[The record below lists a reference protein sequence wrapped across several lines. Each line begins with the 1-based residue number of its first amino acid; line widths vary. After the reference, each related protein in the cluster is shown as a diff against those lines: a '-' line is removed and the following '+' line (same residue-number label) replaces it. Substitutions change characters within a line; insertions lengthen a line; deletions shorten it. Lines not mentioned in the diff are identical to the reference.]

1 MFRHT
6 SRKLLTCLT
15 ALTLT
20 LSAGA
25 FPSWADGAVSGGG
38 EPAVTEQN
46 TDTQGTGTAVTET
59 PAPTE
64 EPTPEPTPEPAPAP
78 SATPAESGSGE
89 NGGSGSTDSTGEN
102 GTGSASST
110 TVSSAP
116 SVSADSGASSAA
128 SSAASSV
135 PVVSQYTVQIPE
147 DQQKAKAEASALPGG
162 GSSLQNLFGPLW
174 NYGMLAEEI
183 TFQSP
188 SQQSNFAAV
197 TVQGDV
203 QLAASQAGGVPLM
216 YRAAR
221 LNGSVQMT
229 GEQTAPAVLYLTG
242 RDAADLSAGENTA
255 GASVVNQTEDAITD
269 RVHEL
274 IRDAQTISQNLEARP
289 SVVLR
294 KAGAD
299 AVGDT
304 TVTVP
309 AVAAAQADQTNDAAA
324 QADQTNDAAAA
335 AGAYAALTVSD
346 KMLIDTAALGDDA
359 VFFFSVSTPEAAQ
372 RIADGKLVIRKKKG
386 QRLIFT
392 FTKDAGTEVTLGAYQ
407 IAIDEKQGNTSD
419 GTQTELL
426 NAVTDSVVW
435 NLPNAA
441 NVTMNGT
448 AGIVFAP
455 FAGTNINLTGTPSS
469 GMLLT
474 AGNVTAGTSLR
485 FMNQSRIDP
494 NGDHGQASV
503 TLGVRK
509 ILSWQ
514 AGEAPAADQTFR
526 FTLKKTGAASG
537 DGSDGTA
544 GEGTDGQTAGAENAD
559 GQSADGRNAEPI
571 ETSLTMKASD
581 LTSNPEQ
588 STAEGT
594 ASFEP
599 ITFSGE
605 GNAVYEITEVNGGAE
620 GVTYD
625 PQTFTVRIDVTADDE
640 GKLTA
645 AVVKI
650 DPQGNEIALDPET
663 DGESQSVYRVGPF
676 TNTFA
681 KKTLKPVSF
690 TIGAG
695 KTLSW
700 TRGMPPVRDSSF
712 AATLKG
718 VSQTAI
724 SRTMNASFTAGEIN
738 SLISGEK
745 VPGLDYSA
753 SGDTQTAVRAADGSN
768 LVNFTYQ
775 TAGIYVYTLS
785 EKNSG
790 ATGYSY
796 DWDTKTDSQKQPAV
810 YRIEVKV
817 EKNKAGDALVVSK
830 VTVSRNG
837 TDVTNDR
844 NRVTLTGVTDRQSGE
859 AVPLKQVEVNLRNAY
874 RPLPVMYR
882 IPVTKKVEGTA
893 ETSRFH
899 FTLYKGRT
907 GRTAAAAGE
916 LNGSGEVNLKPAGTV
931 HYSEALAEKYD
942 AKTPHF
948 FFTSPCDEWYRLEE
962 DTNELA
968 PEYVSLNPV
977 WYLHVVVKDYGG
989 QLKSTAV
996 VTNKDGSKQRQ
1007 IGVWYQAARSGGQN
1021 EPDMSRMHIRATI
1034 TNLYTTGSF
1043 SFSKVSSANP
1053 DLGLPGAVFKLY
1065 WIPIATQGE
1074 RSGETYQ
1081 KAAARLKG
1089 GQVFDN
1095 SGEVADSLKEFKEGT
1110 SSSTGSVTFSGLY
1123 PDEYY
1128 AIVEKTAPAGYQVS
1142 ANAVVIRTWYS
1153 RNSGRVE
1160 CSVVSSGGFTLGRDG
1175 GALKW
1180 YDHPITVRIDKIV
1193 EGGYLLR
1200 GAYMQLLDSNGS
1212 VIERWMS
1219 GKINPHM
1226 VKAQLQLGQTY
1237 YIREVQA
1244 PAGYNRAESIRFTV
1258 ESLPGGGYSAA
1269 NRVQV
1274 LKMQDPGNGTKTDGS
1289 EIGVNPD
1296 TGATAASAGNV
1307 RTGDTSPIGLYVLI
1321 AAAALAAVIAVIA
1334 GGRKKKR

>member
-64 EPTPEPTPEPAPAP
+64 EPTPEPTPAP
-78 SATPAESGSGE
+78 SAAPAESGSGE

-229 GEQTAPAVLYLTG
+229 GEQTAPAVLYLTE

-269 RVHEL
+269 RVHGL
-274 IRDAQTISQNLEARP
+274 IQNAQTISQNLEAQP

-309 AVAAAQADQTNDAAA
+309 AVAAA

-372 RIADGKLVIRKKKG
+372 RIADGKLEIRKKKG

-392 FTKDAGTEVTLGAYQ
+392 FTKDAGTDVTLGAYQ

-441 NVTMNGT
+441 KVTMNGT
-448 AGIVFAP
+448 AGIVLAP

-494 NGDHGQASV
+494 NSDHGQASV
-503 TLGVRK
+503 TLGVK
-509 ILSWQ
+509 KSLSWQ

-571 ETSLTMKASD
+571 ETSLTMKASE

-650 DPQGNEIALDPET
+650 DSRGNEIALDPET
-663 DGESQSVYRVGPF
+663 DGENQSVYRVGPF
-676 TNTFA
+676 TNTYA

-700 TRGMPPVRDSSF
+700 TKGMPPVRDSSF
-712 AATLKG
+712 AAVLEG
-718 VSQTAI
+718 VSQTAVR
-724 SRTMNASFTAGEIN
+724 RTLNASFTAGEIN

-745 VPGLDYSA
+745 VTGLAYSA
-753 SGDTQTAVRAADGSN
+753 SGDTQTAVRAAARSN
-768 LVNFTYQ
+768 LVNLTYQ
-775 TAGIYVYTLS
+775 SAGTYVYTLT
-785 EKNSG
+785 EKNGG

-817 EKNKAGDALVVSK
+817 EENKAGDALVVSK

-837 TDVTNDR
+837 TDVTHDR
-844 NRVTLTGVTDRQSGE
+844 GRVTLTADKQSGE
-859 AVPLKQVEVNLRNAY
+859 ADSVKQVEVNLRNTY

-893 ETSRFH
+893 ETRRFH
-899 FTLYKGRT
+899 FTLYKGMT
-907 GRTAAAAGE
+907 GRTAAASGE
-916 LNGSGEVNLKPAGTV
+916 LNGSGTINLKPTGTT

-942 AKTPHF
+942 TADTPHF

-962 DTNELA
+962 DTDALA
-968 PEYVSLNPV
+968 PGYVPVNSV

-989 QLKSTAV
+989 KLQSTAV
-996 VTNKDGSKQRQ
+996 VTKENGSKQRQ
-1007 IGVWYQAARSGGQN
+1007 IGVWYQAAESGGQN

-1065 WIPIATQGE
+1065 RIPIATQGE

-1095 SGEVADSLKEFKEGT
+1095 SGKVAESLEEFKKET
-1110 SSSTGSVTFSGLY
+1110 SSPTGSVTFSGLY

-1128 AIVEKTAPAGYQVS
+1128 AIVETMAPAGYQVS

-1200 GAYMQLLDSNGS
+1200 GAYMQLLDSDGN

-1226 VKAQLQLGQTY
+1226 VKAQLQVGQSY

-1274 LKMQDPGNGTKTDGS
+1274 LKMQDPSNGTKTDGS

-1296 TGATAASAGNV
+1296 TGATTASAGNV

>member
-64 EPTPEPTPEPAPAP
+64 EPTPEPTPAPAPAP
-78 SATPAESGSGE
+78 SAAPDESGSGE

-102 GTGSASST
+102 GTGSASSP

-116 SVSADSGASSAA
+116 SVSADSGASSAV

-135 PVVSQYTVQIPE
+135 PAVSQYTVQIPE
-147 DQQKAKAEASALPGG
+147 DQQKAKAEASVLPGG
-162 GSSLQNLFGPLW
+162 GSALQNLFGPLW

-197 TVQGDV
+197 MVQGNV
-203 QLAASQAGGVPLM
+203 QLAASQAGSVPLM

-229 GEQTAPAVLYLTG
+229 GEQTAPAVLYLTE

-274 IRDAQTISQNLEARP
+274 IQNAQTISQNLEAQL

-309 AVAAAQADQTNDAAA
+309 AVAAA

-372 RIADGKLVIRKKKG
+372 RIADGKLEIRKKKG

-392 FTKDAGTEVTLGAYQ
+392 FTKDAGTDVTLGAYQ

-441 NVTMNGT
+441 KVTMNGT
-448 AGIVFAP
+448 AGIVLAP

-494 NGDHGQASV
+494 NDDHGQASV
-503 TLGVRK
+503 TLGVK
-509 ILSWQ
+509 KSLSWQ

-571 ETSLTMKASD
+571 ETSLTMKASE

-650 DPQGNEIALDPET
+650 DSQGNETALDPET
-663 DGESQSVYRVGPF
+663 DGENQSVYRVGPF
-676 TNTFA
+676 ANAYA

-690 TIGAG
+690 TIGVG

-700 TRGMPPVRDSSF
+700 TKGMPPVRDSSF
-712 AATLKG
+712 AATLEG
-718 VSQTAI
+718 VSQTAVR
-724 SRTMNASFTAGEIN
+724 RTMNASFTAGEIN

-817 EKNKAGDALVVSK
+817 EENKAGDALVVSK

-837 TDVTNDR
+837 TDVTNDK
-844 NRVTLTGVTDRQSGE
+844 NRVTLTADTERQSGE
-859 AVPLKQVEVNLRNAY
+859 TASMKQVEVNLRNTY
-874 RPLPVMYR
+874 RPLPVMYK

-893 ETSRFH
+893 ETRRFH
-899 FTLYKGRT
+899 FTLYKGMT

-916 LNGSGEVNLKPAGTV
+916 LNGSGTINLKPTGTT

-942 AKTPHF
+942 TADTPHF

-962 DTNELA
+962 DTDALA
-968 PEYVSLNPV
+968 PGYVPVNSV

-989 QLKSTAV
+989 KLQSTAV
-996 VTNKDGSKQRQ
+996 VTKENGSKQRQ
-1007 IGVWYQAARSGGQN
+1007 IGVWYQAAESGGQN

-1053 DLGLPGAVFKLY
+1053 DLGLSGAAFKLY

-1074 RSGETYQ
+1074 RSGEKYQ

-1095 SGEVADSLKEFKEGT
+1095 SGEVADSLKAFKEET
-1110 SSSTGSVTFSGLY
+1110 SSPTGSVSFSGLY

-1128 AIVEKTAPAGYQVS
+1128 AIVETKAPDGYQVS

-1153 RNSGRVE
+1153 RSSGRVE
-1160 CSVVSSGGFTLGRDG
+1160 CGVVSSGGFTLGRDG

-1180 YDHPITVRIDKIV
+1180 YDHPVSVRIDKIV

-1200 GAYMQLLDSNGS
+1200 GAYMQLLDSDGN

-1226 VKAQLQLGQTY
+1226 VKAQLQVGQIY

-1258 ESLPGGGYSAA
+1258 EPLPGGGYSAA

-1274 LKMQDPGNGTKTDGS
+1274 LKMQDPSNGTKTDGS

-1296 TGATAASAGNV
+1296 TGAAAAGAGSV
-1307 RTGDTSPIGLYVLI
+1307 KTGDTSPIGLYVLI

>member
-102 GTGSASST
+102 GTGSASSSA
-110 TVSSAP
+110 VSSTP
-116 SVSADSGASSAA
+116 SVSGESGTSSAV
-128 SSAASSV
+128 SSVASSV
-135 PVVSQYTVQIPE
+135 PAVSQYTVQIPE

-162 GSSLQNLFGPLW
+162 GNSLQNLFGPLW
-174 NYGMLAEEI
+174 NYGMLAEKI

-188 SQQSNFAAV
+188 FQQSNFAAV

-203 QLAASQAGGVPLM
+203 QLAASQAGSVPLM

-229 GEQTAPAVLYLTG
+229 GEQTAPAVLYLTE
-242 RDAADLSAGENTA
+242 RDAADLSAGENTT

-269 RVHEL
+269 RVHGL

-309 AVAAAQADQTNDAAA
+309 AVAAA

-372 RIADGKLVIRKKKG
+372 RIADGKLEIRKKKG

-392 FTKDAGTEVTLGAYQ
+392 FTKDAGTDVTLGAYQ
-407 IAIDEKQGNTSD
+407 IAIDETQGNTSD
-419 GTQTELL
+419 GTQTEFL

-448 AGIVFAP
+448 AGIVLAP

-559 GQSADGRNAEPI
+559 GQSADSRNAEPI
-571 ETSLTMKASD
+571 ETSLTMKASE

-650 DPQGNEIALDPET
+650 DSQGNETALDPET
-663 DGESQSVYRVGPF
+663 DGENQSVYRVGPF
-676 TNTFA
+676 ANAYA

-690 TIGAG
+690 TIGVG

-700 TRGMPPVRDSSF
+700 TKGMPPVRDSSF
-712 AATLKG
+712 AATLEG
-718 VSQTAI
+718 VSQTAVR
-724 SRTMNASFTAGEIN
+724 RTMNASFTAGEIN

-745 VPGLDYSA
+745 VSGLAYSA
-753 SGDTQTAVRAADGSN
+753 SGDTQTAARAAAGSN
-768 LVNFTYQ
+768 LVKLAYQSAGTY
-775 TAGIYVYTLS
+775 AYTLN

-796 DWDTKTDSQKQPAV
+796 DWDAKTDSQKQPAV

-817 EKNKAGDALVVSK
+817 EENKAGDALVVSK

-837 TDVTNDR
+837 TDVTHDR
-844 NRVTLTGVTDRQSGE
+844 GRVTLTADKQSGE
-859 AVPLKQVEVNLRNAY
+859 ADSVKQVEVNLRNTY
-874 RPLPVMYR
+874 RPLPVMYK

-893 ETSRFH
+893 ETRRFH
-899 FTLYKGRT
+899 FTLYKGMT
-907 GRTAAAAGE
+907 GRTTAAAGE
-916 LNGSGEVNLKPAGTV
+916 LNGSGTINLKPTGTT

-942 AKTPHF
+942 TADTPHF

-962 DTNELA
+962 DTDALA
-968 PEYVSLNPV
+968 PGYVPVNSV

-989 QLKSTAV
+989 KLQSTAV
-996 VTNKDGSKQRQ
+996 VTKENGSKQRQ
-1007 IGVWYQAARSGGQN
+1007 IGVWYQAAESGGQN

-1053 DLGLPGAVFKLY
+1053 DLGLSGAAFKLY

-1226 VKAQLQLGQTY
+1226 VKAQLRVGQTY

-1307 RTGDTSPIGLYVLI
+1307 KTGDTSPIGLYVLI
-1321 AAAALAAVIAVIA
+1321 AAAALAAVIAVIT

>member
-64 EPTPEPTPEPAPAP
+64 EPTPEPTPAPAPAP
-78 SATPAESGSGE
+78 SAALDESGSGE

-162 GSSLQNLFGPLW
+162 GNSLQNLFGPLW
-174 NYGMLAEEI
+174 NYGMLAEKI

-269 RVHEL
+269 RVHGL
-274 IRDAQTISQNLEARP
+274 IQNAQTISQNLEVQP

-309 AVAAAQADQTNDAAA
+309 AVAAA

-392 FTKDAGTEVTLGAYQ
+392 FTKDAGTDVTLGAYQ
-407 IAIDEKQGNTSD
+407 IAIDETQGNTSD
-419 GTQTELL
+419 GTQTEFL

-448 AGIVFAP
+448 AGIVLAP

-571 ETSLTMKASD
+571 ETSLTMKASE

-650 DPQGNEIALDPET
+650 DPRGNEIALDPET

-712 AATLKG
+712 AATLEG
-718 VSQTAI
+718 VSQTAVR
-724 SRTMNASFTAGEIN
+724 RTMNASFTAGEIN

-745 VPGLDYSA
+745 VSGLAYSA
-753 SGDTQTAVRAADGSN
+753 SGDTQTAARAAAGSN
-768 LVNFTYQ
+768 LVKLAYQSAGTY
-775 TAGIYVYTLS
+775 AYTLN

-796 DWDTKTDSQKQPAV
+796 DWDAKTDSQKQPAV

-817 EKNKAGDALVVSK
+817 EENKAGDALVVSK

-837 TDVTNDR
+837 TDVTHDR
-844 NRVTLTGVTDRQSGE
+844 GRVTLTADKQSGE
-859 AVPLKQVEVNLRNAY
+859 ADSVKQVEVNLRNTY
-874 RPLPVMYR
+874 RPLPVMYK

-893 ETSRFH
+893 ETRRFH
-899 FTLYKGRT
+899 FTLYKGMT

-916 LNGSGEVNLKPAGTV
+916 LNGSGTINLKPTGTT

-942 AKTPHF
+942 TADTPHF

-962 DTNELA
+962 DTDALA
-968 PEYVSLNPV
+968 PGYVPVNSV

-989 QLKSTAV
+989 KLQSTAV
-996 VTNKDGSKQRQ
+996 VTKENGSKQRQ
-1007 IGVWYQAARSGGQN
+1007 IGVWYQAAESGGQN

-1053 DLGLPGAVFKLY
+1053 DLGLSGAAFKLY

-1074 RSGETYQ
+1074 RSGEKYQ

-1095 SGEVADSLKEFKEGT
+1095 SGEVADSLKAFKEET
-1110 SSSTGSVTFSGLY
+1110 SSPTGSVSFSGLY

-1128 AIVEKTAPAGYQVS
+1128 AIVETKAPDGYQVS

-1153 RNSGRVE
+1153 RSSGRVE
-1160 CSVVSSGGFTLGRDG
+1160 CGVVSSGGFTLGRDG

-1180 YDHPITVRIDKIV
+1180 YDHPVSVRIDKIV

-1200 GAYMQLLDSNGS
+1200 GAYMQLLDSDGS

-1226 VKAQLQLGQTY
+1226 VKAQLQVGQIY

-1258 ESLPGGGYSAA
+1258 EPLPGGGYSSS

-1274 LKMQDPGNGTKTDGS
+1274 LKMQDPSNGTKTDGS

-1296 TGATAASAGNV
+1296 TGAAAAGAGSV
-1307 RTGDTSPIGLYVLI
+1307 KTGDTSPIGLYVLI

>member
-162 GSSLQNLFGPLW
+162 GNSLQNLFGPLW
-174 NYGMLAEEI
+174 NYGMLAEKI

-188 SQQSNFAAV
+188 FQQSNFAAV

-203 QLAASQAGGVPLM
+203 QLAASQAGIVPLM

-229 GEQTAPAVLYLTG
+229 GEQTAPAVLYLTE
-242 RDAADLSAGENTA
+242 RDAADLSAGENTT

-269 RVHEL
+269 RVHGL

-309 AVAAAQADQTNDAAA
+309 AVAAA

-372 RIADGKLVIRKKKG
+372 RIADGKLEIRKKKG

-392 FTKDAGTEVTLGAYQ
+392 FTKDAGTDVTLGAYQ
-407 IAIDEKQGNTSD
+407 IAIDETQGNTSD
-419 GTQTELL
+419 GTQTEFL

-448 AGIVFAP
+448 AGIVLAP

-559 GQSADGRNAEPI
+559 GQSADSRNAEPI
-571 ETSLTMKASD
+571 ETSLTMKASE

-650 DPQGNEIALDPET
+650 DSQGNETALDPET
-663 DGESQSVYRVGPF
+663 DGENQSVYRVGPF
-676 TNTFA
+676 ANAYA

-690 TIGAG
+690 TIGVG

-700 TRGMPPVRDSSF
+700 TKGMPPVRDSSF
-712 AATLKG
+712 AATLEG
-718 VSQTAI
+718 VSQTAVR
-724 SRTMNASFTAGEIN
+724 RTMNASFTAGEIN

-745 VPGLDYSA
+745 VSGLAYSA
-753 SGDTQTAVRAADGSN
+753 SGDTQTAARAAAGSN
-768 LVNFTYQ
+768 LVKLAYQSAGTY
-775 TAGIYVYTLS
+775 AYTLN

-796 DWDTKTDSQKQPAV
+796 DWDAKTDSQKQPAV

-817 EKNKAGDALVVSK
+817 EENKAGDALVVSK

-837 TDVTNDR
+837 TDVTHDR
-844 NRVTLTGVTDRQSGE
+844 GRVTLTADKQSGE
-859 AVPLKQVEVNLRNAY
+859 ADSVKQVEVNLRNTY
-874 RPLPVMYR
+874 RPLPVMYK

-893 ETSRFH
+893 ETRRFH
-899 FTLYKGRT
+899 FTLYKGMT
-907 GRTAAAAGE
+907 GRTTAAAGE
-916 LNGSGEVNLKPAGTV
+916 LNGSGTINLKPTGTT

-942 AKTPHF
+942 TADTPHF

-962 DTNELA
+962 DTDALA
-968 PEYVSLNPV
+968 PGYVPVNSV

-989 QLKSTAV
+989 KLQSTAV
-996 VTNKDGSKQRQ
+996 VTKENGSKQRQ
-1007 IGVWYQAARSGGQN
+1007 IGVWYQAAESGGQN

-1053 DLGLPGAVFKLY
+1053 DLGLSGAAFKLY

-1226 VKAQLQLGQTY
+1226 VKAQLRVGQTY

-1307 RTGDTSPIGLYVLI
+1307 KTGDTSPIGLYVLI
-1321 AAAALAAVIAVIA
+1321 AAAALAAVIAVIT

>member
-64 EPTPEPTPEPAPAP
+64 EPTPEPTPAPAPAP
-78 SATPAESGSGE
+78 SAALDESGSGE

-102 GTGSASST
+102 GTGSASSP

-116 SVSADSGASSAA
+116 SVSADSGASSAV

-135 PVVSQYTVQIPE
+135 PAVSQYTVQIPE
-147 DQQKAKAEASALPGG
+147 DQQKAKAEASVLPGG
-162 GSSLQNLFGPLW
+162 GSALQNLFGPLW

-203 QLAASQAGGVPLM
+203 QLAASQAGSVPLM

-229 GEQTAPAVLYLTG
+229 GEQTAPAVLYLTE

-274 IRDAQTISQNLEARP
+274 IQNAQTISQNLEAQP

-309 AVAAAQADQTNDAAA
+309 AVAAA

-372 RIADGKLVIRKKKG
+372 RIADGKLEIRKKKG

-392 FTKDAGTEVTLGAYQ
+392 FTKDAGTDVTLGAYQ

-441 NVTMNGT
+441 KVTMNGT
-448 AGIVFAP
+448 AGIVLAP

-503 TLGVRK
+503 TLGVK
-509 ILSWQ
+509 KSLSWQ

-571 ETSLTMKASD
+571 ETSLTMKASE

-650 DPQGNEIALDPET
+650 DSQGNETALDPET
-663 DGESQSVYRVGPF
+663 DGENQSVYRVGPF
-676 TNTFA
+676 ANAYA

-690 TIGAG
+690 TIGVG

-700 TRGMPPVRDSSF
+700 TKGMPPVRDSSF
-712 AATLKG
+712 AATLEG
-718 VSQTAI
+718 VSQTAVR
-724 SRTMNASFTAGEIN
+724 RTMNASFTAGEIN

-745 VPGLDYSA
+745 VSGLAYSA
-753 SGDTQTAVRAADGSN
+753 SGDTQTAARAAAGSN
-768 LVNFTYQ
+768 LVKLAYQSAGTY
-775 TAGIYVYTLS
+775 AYTLN

-796 DWDTKTDSQKQPAV
+796 DWDAKTDSQKQPAV

-817 EKNKAGDALVVSK
+817 EENKAGDALVVSK

-837 TDVTNDR
+837 TDVTHDR
-844 NRVTLTGVTDRQSGE
+844 GRVTLTADKQSGE
-859 AVPLKQVEVNLRNAY
+859 ADSVKQVEVNLRNTY

-893 ETSRFH
+893 ETRRFH
-899 FTLYKGRT
+899 FTLYKGMT

-916 LNGSGEVNLKPAGTV
+916 LNGSGTINLKPTGTA

-942 AKTPHF
+942 TADTPHF

-962 DTNELA
+962 DTDALA
-968 PEYVSLNPV
+968 PGYVPVNSV

-989 QLKSTAV
+989 KLQSTAV
-996 VTNKDGSKQRQ
+996 VTKENGSKQRQ
-1007 IGVWYQAARSGGQN
+1007 IGVWYQAAESGGQN

-1053 DLGLPGAVFKLY
+1053 DLGLSGAAFKLY

-1074 RSGETYQ
+1074 RSGEKYQ

-1095 SGEVADSLKEFKEGT
+1095 SGEVADSLKAFKEET
-1110 SSSTGSVTFSGLY
+1110 SSPTGSVSFSGLY

-1128 AIVEKTAPAGYQVS
+1128 AIVETKAPDGYQVS

-1153 RNSGRVE
+1153 RSSGRVE
-1160 CSVVSSGGFTLGRDG
+1160 CGVVSSGGFTLGRDG

-1180 YDHPITVRIDKIV
+1180 YDHLVSVRIDKIV

-1226 VKAQLQLGQTY
+1226 VKAQLRVGQTY

-1307 RTGDTSPIGLYVLI
+1307 KTGDTSPIGLYVLI
-1321 AAAALAAVIAVIA
+1321 AAAALAAVIAVIT